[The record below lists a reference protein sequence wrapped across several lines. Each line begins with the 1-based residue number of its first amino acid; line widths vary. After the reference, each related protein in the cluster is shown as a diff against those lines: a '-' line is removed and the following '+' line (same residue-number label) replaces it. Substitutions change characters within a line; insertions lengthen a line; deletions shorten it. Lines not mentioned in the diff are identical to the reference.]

1 MKKNMGNTDKAIR
14 LLLAAVFVVLL
25 FTRVVSGIPA
35 IVLFVLAVIFV
46 VTSLLSFCPLYAL
59 FGISTLRAKK

>member
-1 MKKNMGNTDKAIR
+1 MGNTDKAIR